1 MKKWK
6 RLFWGLLTLNIVI
19 VLVVIVL
26 IFQPANN
33 QPFPSGNQPQKKQV
47 ELTILAKKKDLN
59 ALIDK
64 YLQKEFHNEE
74 LNYNV
79 RLTDQVEVNGTI
91 QAFDNK
97 LDVQMAFEPHV
108 QKNGGI
114 ILEQKSLS
122 VGKLQ
127 LPVRTVLKYVNNN
140 FNLPDYVKI
149 NPADESVYV
158 GLQEMRT
165 TNDFRVKVEKFNL
178 EKDEFRFKLIDSV
191 K

>member
-26 IFQPANN
+26 IFQPADN

>member
-26 IFQPANN
+26 IFQPADN
-33 QPFPSGNQPQKKQV
+33 QPFPSGNQPQKNQV

-158 GLQEMRT
+158 GLQEMKT

>member
-6 RLFWGLLTLNIVI
+6 RLFLGLLTLNIVI

-26 IFQPANN
+26 IFQPADN